1 MVDIFKK
8 CVQEEYAQKSIC
20 YGCGPLNKNGLQIK
34 SYRSDKGLDLWFK
47 PKAEHQAFP
56 GVVNGGIIG
65 TIFDCHGNW
74 TAAISIF
81 DNQNLSRFPSTVTA
95 NFSVN
100 LLRPTP
106 FGETLYFTGETQTL
120 SAAIYTFL
128 QIPNGDLMAL
138 RLTIIAVFISIFSLL
153 LSEMILER
161 LSKYK
166 KRYE

>member
-1 MVDIFKK
+1 MVEINKK
-8 CVQEEYAQKSIC
+8 SVQEKYAQISIC

-34 SYRSDKGLDLWFK
+34 SYRSETGLDLWYD

-81 DNQNLSRFPSTVTA
+81 DNQKQSRFPSTVTA

-106 FGETLYFTGETQTL
+106 FGETLYITGRIQNL
-120 SAAIYTFL
+120 SSNKAEVVMNLYAGELHCASGVGLFVAV
-128 QIPNGDLMAL
+128 QDGHPAFH
-138 RLTIIAVFISIFSLL
+138 RL
-153 LSEMILER
+153 
-161 LSKYK
+161 
-166 KRYE
+166 

>member
-81 DNQNLSRFPSTVTA
+81 DNQNLCRFPSTVTA

-100 LLRPTP
+100 FIICLKHLPVK
-106 FGETLYFTGETQTL
+106 YFFYIL
-120 SAAIYTFL
+120 V
-128 QIPNGDLMAL
+128 AL
-138 RLTIIAVFISIFSLL
+138 KL
-153 LSEMILER
+153 
-161 LSKYK
+161 
-166 KRYE
+166 

>member
-1 MVDIFKK
+1 MVNIFKK

-106 FGETLYFTGETQTL
+106 FGKTLYFTGETQTL
-120 SAAIYTFL
+120 SKNKAEVEMNLYVGKLHCASGKGLFV
-128 QIPNGDLMAL
+128 
-138 RLTIIAVFISIFSLL
+138 AVKDDHPAFH
-153 LSEMILER
+153 R
-161 LSKYK
+161 W
-166 KRYE
+166 